1 MSKVGAAFGGGGK
14 KKPSHAEILGGLH
27 QAALDKK
34 AAEQIAAATAG
45 GATSAS
51 AAKFKKGRA
60 ARSARL
66 RKTAGE
72 GGPGVDDENNGS
84 AIKRPGVRTAQL
96 LGS

>member
-1 MSKVGAAFGGGGK
+1 MSKVGKAFGGGGS
-14 KKPSHAEILGGLH
+14 KKPSHREILEGLH

-34 AAEQIAAATAG
+34 AAADFATATAG
-45 GATSAS
+45 TSAA

-72 GGPGVDDENNGS
+72 GAPGGTDDENGS
-84 AIKRPGVRTAQL
+84 PIKRPGVRTAQL